1 MLIIRNLILVSL
13 ILLVIMSQGV
23 SQDKITE
30 SNCYAEIDSLL
41 SEGDNIKI
49 TNIKNQQFEGSLKNI
64 TQDSISIKITT
75 KGDYKSSSIYNFS
88 LGNID
93 KIEFEGKK
101 NLYKPNKGV
110 FIAGGFVTG
119 FAVGIFYSQKK
130 ELQNP
135 YISRSSSTNY
145 IILFSAGGTLVG
157 YLLYKLASISQN
169 HLPVD
174 ITIRCNTNSDF

>member
-75 KGDYKSSSIYNFS
+75 KGDYKS
-88 LGNID
+88 
-93 KIEFEGKK
+93 
-101 NLYKPNKGV
+101 
-110 FIAGGFVTG
+110 
-119 FAVGIFYSQKK
+119 
-130 ELQNP
+130 
-135 YISRSSSTNY
+135 TN
-145 IILFSAGGTLVG
+145 
-157 YLLYKLASISQN
+157 
-169 HLPVD
+169 D
-174 ITIRCNTNSDF
+174 